1 MRFIHEALTINRLV
15 HGPCLCLGQEH
26 QAPPPPPPLC
36 LGPCLALQV
45 RQVLEGLLEVLQG
58 PLAPDLF
65 LVHQEQRLVE
75 QVLVV
80 EVLVEELVEGL
91 LQVLAQ
97 PLVPDPCLAL
107 CLDLQAQE
115 GLLEVLAETALLV
128 HRVLHR

>member
-1 MRFIHEALTINRLV
+1 MRFIHEAHRINRLV
-15 HGPCLCLGQEH
+15 HGPCLCLGQ
-26 QAPPPPPPLC
+26 QAPPPLPPLR

-45 RQVLEGLLEVLQG
+45 RRRQVLEGLLEVLQG

-107 CLDLQAQE
+107 CLQE
-115 GLLEVLAETALLV
+115 GLLEVLAETVLLV